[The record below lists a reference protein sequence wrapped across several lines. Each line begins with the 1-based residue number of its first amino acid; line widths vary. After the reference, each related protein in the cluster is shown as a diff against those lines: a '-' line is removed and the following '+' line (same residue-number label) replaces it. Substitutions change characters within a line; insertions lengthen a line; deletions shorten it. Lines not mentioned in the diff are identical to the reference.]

1 MATRVSRRPA
11 RSSRELRPRHMTRR
25 RRSKGRRN
33 RRRGAPRSAVV
44 RRVLALVLVACAVL
58 LALRDHQA
66 ASASA
71 GSTPAGSAGS
81 GGTAEQP
88 AETLLPLVLEVAD
101 ATTVTVL
108 EEGQLV
114 DVYAAYDEQPPALV
128 LSGVRLLDVRAAG
141 DTGAGS
147 QPRPA
152 HIVIGITM
160 NQHELVESL
169 LAAQLIVATVSAIHF
184 DTSSR

>member
-11 RSSRELRPRHMTRR
+11 RSSRELRPRHMARR

-44 RRVLALVLVACAVL
+44 RRILALVLVACAVL

-81 GGTAEQP
+81 GGTAEP

-152 HIVIGITM
+152 HIVVGITM
-160 NQHELVESL
+160 NQHELVETL
-169 LAAQLIVATVSAIHF
+169 LAARLIVATVSAVHF
-184 DTSSR
+184 DIPSR